1 MATADKQR
9 RLLRMALKMARAPS
23 PQGPAPPSRRLSAR
37 RRGANPAEIRAA
49 VSQATRHARGHAA
62 GILNAAC
69 FTALYNKPVSR
80 GPWAWGVR
88 APPRL
93 LQGRRP
99 RDGACVGAAG
109 GGATTTG
116 LSARGRGASRRR
128 RASCEGDARG
138 GACVCAAGG
147 NAATAGLSARGRGP
161 IAGAAR
167 VAGLAWARLVEAPP
181 LRAPR
186 PVGGGRWGA
195 AAPLAGEARAGLV
208 GLGRFVV

>member
-9 RLLRMALKMARAPS
+9 RLLRMALKTARAPS

-99 RDGACVGAAG
+99 RGGACVGAAG
-109 GGATTTG
+109 GDAATA
-116 LSARGRGASRRR
+116 SFPARGRIQQRQR
-128 RASCEGDARG
+128 
-138 GACVCAAGG
+138 
-147 NAATAGLSARGRGP
+147 RGRGRRRQRQRQRQQRRRKSP
-161 IAGAAR
+161 PRRNG
-167 VAGLAWARLVEAPP
+167 AGLR
-181 LRAPR
+181 RGF
-186 PVGGGRWGA
+186 VGAVGRGA
-195 AAPLAGEARAGLV
+195 AAGATPCATPPSGGLPANAALPGGVDPTNCFGVVPPALRA
-208 GLGRFVV
+208 